1 MFTQGQRAKIYA
13 VFRIGIGE
21 SKMLRLKTNGFTLIE
36 LLVVMTIISLLLT
49 LAVPRYF
56 HSVEKSKEAVLRDNL
71 SILRDTLDKYYGDV
85 GKYPESLDE
94 LVSKK
99 YLRGIPRDPITES
112 TATWVTVP
120 PSDPNK
126 GQIYDV
132 KSGAPGNGRDGSL
145 YADW

>member
-1 MFTQGQRAKIYA
+1 MQ
-13 VFRIGIGE
+13 
-21 SKMLRLKTNGFTLIE
+21 RLKATGFTLIE

-56 HSVEKSKEAVLRDNL
+56 HSVEKSKETVLRDNL
-71 SILRDTLDKYYGDV
+71 SILRETLDKYYGDV
-85 GKYPESLDE
+85 GKYPDDLDE
-94 LVSKK
+94 LVTKK

-112 TATWVTVP
+112 ATTWVTIP
-120 PSDPNK
+120 PEDPNK
-126 GQIYDV
+126 GLIYDI